1 MRHAQDQNA
10 RTATCRLNALCY
22 RSPVQRPRR
31 PTVKER
37 QTRPKVLGELQ
48 RTFSL
53 TGLGHNLGALRLCQC
68 DSEPGAHGGIAVC
81 DQHQGALTSDLGAVR
96 GGAAY
101 FWGTLTRS
109 SV

>member
-1 MRHAQDQNA
+1 MRSASAIPSSAPGKPNVEEH
-10 RTATCRLNALCY
+10 
-22 RSPVQRPRR
+22 
-31 PTVKER
+31 
-37 QTRPKVLGELQ
+37 QTRPELPDELQ
-48 RTFSL
+48 CTFSL